1 MRKADIGIE
10 KTNQIHGEWTMK
22 QRLFEGLIFIFIVAF
37 CTILYANQRPELP
50 QKYKRW
56 IEEEVVYIIT
66 PKEKEVFYELEN
78 DRERDLFI
86 EEFWKQRDPTP
97 GTPANEFKD
106 EHYRRI
112 EFANKKFGKG
122 TPGEGWRSDR
132 GRFYIMLGRPNH
144 LERYSTPDIRPVEIW
159 YYSGNPRLGQASYFR
174 LLFFERYGAESYD
187 LYDPMADGPQS
198 LVPITERES
207 RFTVVGRVVPEADAV
222 AANPAEE
229 AFDKRLE
236 TQLDPRNLH
245 AYKLIRYY
253 VGNELAEASLSNFP
267 GRRDPEF
274 MLPSSVLLK
283 DVETYPYKRVDDD
296 YAYEFLEHKA
306 VVEVNYSVHYI
317 GNNSRV
323 NILQDPS
330 GLFFVNYVLVPET
343 LSVDYYNEKY
353 VTTLRTSIRMADTEG
368 KTVFQWG
375 RDVPLELRKDELERL
390 EKSSFHLCDSFP
402 MIPGDYTIH
411 LLFENLVTKEF
422 TSFER
427 TVSVPEG
434 KHLQMSPLVLA
445 RKVNED
451 SPYSE
456 SSRAFQVGRLQIYPS
471 VNNTFLDRD
480 TLFLFFQAYGLS
492 QELKEEG
499 TLEFTF
505 YSGVEPFQKYQKK
518 IAEYGSGNSFLEEV
532 PLEKFPP
539 GIYTVEASLLDKN
552 GQRQLSERDALSVTK
567 KPLPGSWLVAQTNPP
582 ADDPYYSYI
591 LGNQFFNKGEIQKAH
606 DELMKAYEKQPDS
619 LDYALSYTR
628 VLMGL
633 REYQKVIKTLTPFEQ
648 SGIENFGLFFTLGRA
663 SENVGEFE
671 KAIQL
676 YQKGLS
682 QKGDVIMVLNS
693 IGDCYY
699 KLGNKEQALRAWEKS
714 LELRPNQEQ
723 IKKLIDQ
730 LKEKNS

>member
-1 MRKADIGIE
+1 MRQKLLKSLVFAFISFYS
-10 KTNQIHGEWTMK
+10 TSLYSK
-22 QRLFEGLIFIFIVAF
+22 Q
-37 CTILYANQRPELP
+37 NPELSE
-50 QKYKRW
+50 KYKSW
-56 IEEEVVYIIT
+56 LDEEVVYIIT
-66 PKEKEVFYELEN
+66 PQEKEVFYKLEN

-97 GTPANEFKD
+97 GTPTNEFKD

-112 EFANKKFGKG
+112 EFANKKFGRG
-122 TPGEGWRSDR
+122 TPGEGWRTDR

-144 LERYSTPDIRPVEIW
+144 VEKYSNPDIRPVEIW
-159 YYSGNPRLGQASYFR
+159 YYSGNPKLGQASHFR
-174 LLFFERYGAESYD
+174 LLFFQRYGAEAYD

-198 LVPITERES
+198 LVPITERET
-207 RFTVVGRVVPEADAV
+207 RFTVIRRELPEEVAVP
-222 AANPAEE
+222 ANPAEE

-236 TQLDPRNLH
+236 AQLDQRNLN
-245 AYKLIRYY
+245 AYKLIRAY

-274 MLPSSVLLK
+274 MLPSTVLLK
-283 DVETYPYKRVDDD
+283 DVETYPHKRVDDN

-306 VVEVNYSVHYI
+306 VVEVSYSVHYI
-317 GNNSRV
+317 GNYSRV
-323 NILQDPS
+323 NILRDPS
-330 GLFFVNYVLVPET
+330 GLFFVNYILVPET

-353 VTTLRTSIRMADTEG
+353 VTTLRTSIRMADAAG

-375 RDVPLELRKDELERL
+375 RDIPLELRKDELDML

-402 MIPGDYTIH
+402 MIPGDYTIN

-434 KHLQMSPLVLA
+434 KHLQMSPLILA
-445 RKVNED
+445 RKVNKD

-456 SSRAFQVGRLQIYPS
+456 SSRAYQVGRLQIYPS

-480 TLFLFFQAYGLS
+480 KLFLFLQVYGLS

-505 YSGVEPFQKYQKK
+505 YSGVEPFQTYRKK
-518 IAEYGSGNSFLEEV
+518 IDENGRGDYFLEEV

-539 GIYTVEASLLDKN
+539 GIYTVEVSLLGQD
-552 GQRQLSERDALSVTK
+552 GQRLLSERDALSVTK

-591 LGNQFFNKGEIQKAH
+591 RGNQFFNKGEIQKAH
-606 DELMKAYEKQPDS
+606 DELVKAYEIQPDS
-619 LDYALSYTR
+619 LDYTLSYTR
-628 VLMGL
+628 VLMAL
-633 REYQKVIKTLTPFEQ
+633 REFEKVRKILTPFEQ
-648 SGIENFGLFFTLGRA
+648 AGIENFGLFFTLGRA
-663 SENVGEFE
+663 SENMGEFE
-671 KAIQL
+671 KAIDF

-682 QKGDVIMVLNS
+682 QKGDVVAVLNS
-693 IGDCYY
+693 IGDCYF

-714 LELRPNQEQ
+714 LEINPNQEQ
-723 IKKLIDQ
+723 IKKIVDQ
-730 LKEKNS
+730 IKEKND